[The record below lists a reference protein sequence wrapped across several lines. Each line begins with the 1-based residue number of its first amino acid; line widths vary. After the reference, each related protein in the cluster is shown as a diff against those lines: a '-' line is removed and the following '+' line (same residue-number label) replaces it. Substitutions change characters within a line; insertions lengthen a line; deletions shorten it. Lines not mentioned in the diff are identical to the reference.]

1 MPMELDTRLYSIQ
14 RRPQSPSSKRKLKR
28 FLQAKS
34 IVATILLSGRTS
46 IAQRGYHHHSS
57 LLHILALS
65 ARTKSMNF
73 EAMKKNCA
81 QTIQT
86 HHRNRRLI
94 LGSCVRPIVE
104 TANVWEYK
112 LHRRME
118 GATKRGEVGE
128 VTFLRIS
135 APSWESCPRWKKW
148 QNFSRKFTYRR
159 AGFLGNH
166 SPSPESDELAGRQP
180 RAIHTPLLNANL
192 RKQCQTW
199 LRGFDNS
206 IRFGLSRTSI

>member
-1 MPMELDTRLYSIQ
+1 MRSGQPSIRIRFGTLKLRFDSIRSESNRRIVELSNPRSH
-14 RRPQSPSSKRKLKR
+14 
-28 FLQAKS
+28 
-34 IVATILLSGRTS
+34 VCE
-46 IAQRGYHHHSS
+46 SS

-73 EAMKKNCA
+73 ETMKKNCP

-86 HHRNRRLI
+86 HHRNGRLI
-94 LGSCVRPIVE
+94 LGSCIRPMVE

-148 QNFSRKFTYRR
+148 QNFSRKFY
-159 AGFLGNH
+159 L
-166 SPSPESDELAGRQP
+166 
-180 RAIHTPLLNANL
+180 
-192 RKQCQTW
+192 
-199 LRGFDNS
+199 
-206 IRFGLSRTSI
+206 